1 MSQTNQ
7 VNAESLQSLLLSLVA
22 KGHLNRSVI
31 PTISYSDLV
40 ELAANVIDPIPI
52 SISTGHSLTPEQE
65 AKFLKLTEDGIPGEL
80 LSTMPGNTL
89 DAYFAF
95 NYSVGQ
101 FAYQQMHEDDVS
113 DLDKVNFAVDV
124 SSASDDADGESD
136 SQPEEEFE
144 LDGLENVELD
154 DEDED
159 FDSLTDELEGNEKSF
174 RSRLIFVGHTQFNLK
189 EKTLK
194 GLKRMVERYVDN
206 AEFLEWT
213 KLHQGISDLDRLERV
228 GMARGKMSAMHPAT
242 LKLTRWKLLP
252 IINLADSPN
261 LSTKEAVDRIA
272 RSRDFQEMQ
281 MVCTL
286 EDLELS
292 LIEFG
297 FKPSSINNY
306 TDQRI
311 YLLAWLLDLVDRSL
325 FE

>member
-65 AKFLKLTEDGIPGEL
+65 AKFLKLAEDGIPGEL
-80 LSTMPGNTL
+80 LSTMPGNAL

-124 SSASDDADGESD
+124 GSVSVDGECDSD
-136 SQPEEEFE
+136 SPTVDEFE

-154 DEDED
+154 EDDE

-174 RSRLIFVGHTQFNLK
+174 RLRLVSVGHTQFNLK

-213 KLHQGISDLDRLERV
+213 KLHQDSSDLDRLERV
-228 GMARGKMSAMHPAT
+228 GMSRGKMSAMNPAT

-261 LSTKEAVDRIA
+261 LSTREVVDRIG

-297 FKPSSINNY
+297 FKPSSINSY

-311 YLLAWLLDLVDRSL
+311 CLLAWLLDLVDRSL

>member
-80 LSTMPGNTL
+80 LSTMPGNAL

-95 NYSVGQ
+95 NYSIGQ

-124 SSASDDADGESD
+124 GSVSEDGECDSD
-136 SQPEEEFE
+136 SPTEEEFE

-154 DEDED
+154 EDDE

-174 RSRLIFVGHTQFNLK
+174 RLRLISVGHTQFNLK

-213 KLHQGISDLDRLERV
+213 KLHQDVSDLDRLERV
-228 GMARGKMSAMHPAT
+228 GMSRGKMNAMNPAT

-252 IINLADSPN
+252 IIDLADRPN
-261 LSTKEAVDRIA
+261 LSTKEAVSKIA

-311 YLLAWLLDLVDRSL
+311 CLLAWLLDLVDRSL